1 MKELNA
7 VQLEEVNGGK
17 SIVDDIIET
26 VEDVIDW
33 IWP

>member
-17 SIVDDIIET
+17 SIVDSINETIQDLIDILF
-26 VEDVIDW
+26 
-33 IWP
+33 

>member
-17 SIVDDIIET
+17 SIVDSIIDT
-26 VEDVIDW
+26 INDVFDCLG
-33 IWP
+33 